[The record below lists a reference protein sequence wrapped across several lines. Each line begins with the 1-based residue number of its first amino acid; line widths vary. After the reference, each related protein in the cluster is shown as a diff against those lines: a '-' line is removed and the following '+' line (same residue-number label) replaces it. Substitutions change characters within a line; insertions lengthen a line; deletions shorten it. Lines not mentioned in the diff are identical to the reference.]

1 MEKRT
6 ETGEKVRDSWLYLC
20 GHGERGLQMRSG
32 TGHWS
37 GVDLGQHCRGSQGQ
51 VAGDVCT
58 GRRTSGDKVRD
69 WWLELCGRG

>member
-1 MEKRT
+1 
-6 ETGEKVRDSWLYLC
+6 
-20 GHGERGLQMRSG
+20 MRSG

-37 GVDLGQHCRGSQGQ
+37 GVDLGQDCRGSQGQ

-69 WWLELCGRG
+69 WWLELCERG

>member
-1 MEKRT
+1 MMSE
-6 ETGEKVRDSWLYLC
+6 
-20 GHGERGLQMRSG
+20 

-37 GVDLGQHCRGSQGQ
+37 GVVLGQDCRESQGQ

-69 WWLELCGRG
+69 WWLELCEQG